1 MKLPP
6 VIEGWRGWAEQL
18 QRLPMR
24 WQIPLLVGAVGLALL
39 GVWFLWQGRATI
51 RYVEEAERAWAG
63 GIHQTVVR
71 AMEDQRFHLHE
82 EAERLAHW
90 GELAVFVAVPDPYWG
105 EANLGRW
112 VRDGRGDRFLAV
124 FDREGKPLYVSG
136 AAESAIPAL
145 PWHTPFYGYAVT
157 PMGVAAVALEPIR
170 SDARGAAPE
179 GSILLGRVLG
189 SAFADDLG
197 GLYHVTFH
205 FQPASHNRSHARGNL
220 QVERLEVITAEQRST
235 SDLVASE
242 TLAPL
247 LRVEVEHPNNPL
259 QALFRAL
266 RLQWIVIMAFTGL
279 LMVALAWALQRIV
292 YRPMAALSD
301 DVQDIRQAGDPKA
314 RARIAGPPEVR
325 DLAEAV
331 NDLLASLE
339 STQVTLL
346 QSEKLSSLG
355 QLVAGAAHELN
366 NPLTTVVGFAELA
379 MEKKECPEE
388 VRRDLSRISEGAL
401 RAAHIVRNL
410 LTFARTQDSQKRP
423 VGLNGILESVL
434 DLVAYQLRVNNITL
448 RRELAPNAHLPKVLA
463 NYHQMQQVF
472 LNLVTNAYQAMAS
485 LERPGVLTVR
495 TEPRGERIRVMIAD
509 TGPGISHADLPRI
522 FDPFFTTKPVGQGTG
537 LGLSVSY
544 GIVRTHGG
552 KIWVESAEGKGA
564 TFFVEMPVA
573 AEAEDGTTPVAAVSP
588 AEVSRSRRVLIV
600 DDEPAIVDVCFQ
612 LFRQMGHRVDVAY
625 SGQEALRK
633 CQQSGEQGY
642 DLILLDLKMPE
653 MSGEAIYRH
662 IAGETPRMAD
672 RVLCTT
678 GDTLSRETAAFLVES
693 GRPVL
698 HKPFTMEQFRVAVLQ
713 VLDQAES

>member
-1 MKLPP
+1 
-6 VIEGWRGWAEQL
+6 
-18 QRLPMR
+18 MR
-24 WQIPLLVGAVGLALL
+24 WQIPLLVGAVGLVLL
-39 GVWFLWQGRATI
+39 GVWFLWQGQATI
-51 RYVEEAERAWAG
+51 HYVEEAERAWAM

-71 AMEDQRFHLHE
+71 AMEDQRLHLHE

-124 FDREGKPLYVSG
+124 FDRQGKPLYVSG
-136 AAESAIPAL
+136 AAETAVPAIPERL
-145 PWHTPFYGYAVT
+145 PFYGYAAT
-157 PMGVAAVALEPIR
+157 PMGAAAVVWEPIR
-170 SDARGAAPE
+170 SGPLGAAPE
-179 GSILLGRVLG
+179 GSLLLGRVFG
-189 SAFADDLG
+189 PAFAEEMGSL
-197 GLYHVTFH
+197 HQAAFR
-205 FQPASHNRSHARGNL
+205 FQPASPRANPARGTIQMKNL
-220 QVERLEVITAEQRST
+220 VVHSAEQRST
-235 SDLVASE
+235 SDLAAGE
-242 TLAPL
+242 TLSPL
-247 LRVEVEHPNNPL
+247 LRVEAAHTNNPQ

-266 RLQWIVIMAFTGL
+266 RLQWIVLMAFTGL
-279 LMVALAWALQRIV
+279 LLIALAWALQRV
-292 YRPMAALSD
+292 LYRPMAALLA

-314 RARIAGPPEVR
+314 RARVAGPPEVR
-325 DLAEAV
+325 NLAVAV

-339 STQVTLL
+339 GTQVTLL

-355 QLVAGAAHELN
+355 QLVAGVAHELN

-379 MEKKECPEE
+379 MEKASCPEE
-388 VRRDLSRISEGAL
+388 IRQDLSRIIEGAL
-401 RAAHIVRNL
+401 RSAHIVRNL
-410 LTFARTQDSQKRP
+410 LTFARTQESQRQP
-423 VGLNGILESVL
+423 VGLNGVLESVL

-448 RRELAPNAHLPKVLA
+448 RRELAPNMRLPKVLA
-463 NYHQMQQVF
+463 DYHQMQQVF

-485 LERPGVLTVR
+485 LEQPGVLTVR
-495 TEPRGERIRVMIAD
+495 TEPRGDRIRVMIAD
-509 TGPGISHADLPRI
+509 TGPGIARADLPRV

-544 GIVRTHGG
+544 GIVRAHRGR
-552 KIWVESAEGKGA
+552 IWVESAEGEGA

-573 AEAEDGTTPVAAVSP
+573 AEAEDGIASVAAVSP
-588 AEVSRSRRVLIV
+588 AEASRSRRVLIV

-633 CQQSGEQGY
+633 CRQSGEQGY

-653 MSGEAIYRH
+653 MSGEAIYRQ
-662 IAGETPRMAD
+662 IAREAPQMTD

-698 HKPFTMEQFRVAVLQ
+698 HKPFTMEQFRMAVRQ
-713 VLDQAES
+713 VLEG

>member
-1 MKLPP
+1 MKLLS
-6 VIEGWRGWAEQL
+6 VTEGWRGWAGPL
-18 QRLPMR
+18 RRLPLR
-24 WQIPLLVGAVGLALL
+24 WQITLMVGAMGLALL
-39 GVWFLWQGRATI
+39 GVWFLWLDRATA
-51 RYVEEAERAWAG
+51 RHVEEVERAWAG
-63 GIHQTVVR
+63 GIHHAVVR
-71 AMEDQRFHLHE
+71 AMEDQRLHLHE
-82 EAERLAHW
+82 EAERLARW

-136 AAESAIPAL
+136 AAESAVPAL
-145 PWHTPFYGYAVT
+145 PGQTPFYGYAVT
-157 PMGVAAVALEPIR
+157 PMGVAAVSLEPVR
-170 SDARGAAPE
+170 SDPRGAAPE

-189 SAFADDLG
+189 TAFAEDLG
-197 GLYHVTFH
+197 GLHHAAFR
-205 FQPASHNRSHARGNL
+205 FEPASRSPSHARGGI
-220 QVERLEVITAEQRST
+220 QMERLVVSSLEQRST

-242 TLAPL
+242 TRSPL
-247 LRVEVEHPNNPL
+247 LRVRVEHPNNPQ

-266 RLQWIVIMAFTGL
+266 RLQWIVVMVFTGL
-279 LMVALAWALQRIV
+279 LLVALAWALQRIV
-292 YRPMAALSD
+292 YRPMAALLA

-314 RARIAGPPEVR
+314 RARVAGPPEVR

-331 NDLLASLE
+331 NDLLTSLE

-355 QLVAGAAHELN
+355 QLVAGVAHEIN

-379 MEKKECPEE
+379 MEKGSCPEE
-388 VRRDLSRISEGAL
+388 VRRDLSRITEGAL

-410 LTFARTQDSQKRP
+410 LTFARTQDFQRLP
-423 VGLNGILESVL
+423 VGLNGVLESVL
-434 DLVAYQLRVNNITL
+434 DLVAYQLRVNNIML
-448 RRELAPNAHLPKVLA
+448 RTDLAPNERLPKVLA
-463 NYHQMQQVF
+463 DYHQMQQVF

-509 TGPGISHADLPRI
+509 TGPGIPPSDLPRV
-522 FDPFFTTKPVGQGTG
+522 FDPFFSTKPVGQGTG

-552 KIWVESAEGKGA
+552 RIWVESAEGKGA
-564 TFFVEMPVA
+564 AFFVEMPVA
-573 AEAEDGTTPVAAVSP
+573 AEVEEVAASVAAAPPTGVSP
-588 AEVSRSRRVLIV
+588 SRRVLIV
-600 DDEPAIVDVCFQ
+600 DDEPAIVDVCYRLFQ
-612 LFRQMGHRVDVAY
+612 QMRHRVDVAY

-633 CQQSGEQGY
+633 VRQSGEQGY

-653 MSGEAIYRH
+653 MSGEAIYRQ
-662 IAGETPRMAD
+662 ITRENPRIAD
-672 RVLCTT
+672 RILCTT
-678 GDTLSRETAAFLVES
+678 GDTLNRETAAFLVES

-698 HKPFTMEQFRVAVLQ
+698 HKPFTMEQFRTAVSR
-713 VLDQAES
+713 VLVD